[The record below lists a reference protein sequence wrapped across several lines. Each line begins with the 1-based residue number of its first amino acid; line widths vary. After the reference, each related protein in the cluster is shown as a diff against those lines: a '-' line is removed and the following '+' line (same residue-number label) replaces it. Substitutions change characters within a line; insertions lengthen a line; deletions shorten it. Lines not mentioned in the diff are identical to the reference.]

1 MGQRAATLARFRRA
15 GTAYR
20 AATLPVIGRAAKSA
34 ELGDGSVERGTVA
47 MARIGNWLWAACLG
61 AASVVSA
68 STVAAAQA
76 RTEPPAVYTDQSPDR
91 DQRLIAA
98 AKKEGVVNFYTSMQT
113 QESGPLAKAFEAKY
127 GIKVQLWRATS
138 DQVIQRVV
146 NEARANR
153 AGFDVLETNAPEVD
167 QIGRENVTAA
177 FHTPHSVDLPD
188 WAIPQHRRWYAARA
202 NLWVV
207 AFNTAKVKK
216 EEIPQ
221 TYEGFVDPKWKGRI
235 AIESTDQD
243 WMYAVVNYLGE
254 QRGMEMFR
262 RLSAL
267 RPDMRLGHALLAQ
280 LIAAGEIQVGLT
292 VYSGNA
298 DSIKK
303 RGGPIDWV
311 AVEPIVGRPQAVAVA
326 RNARHPNAALL
337 FADFMLSPE
346 GQKLLNELDRNPSS
360 RREDTLLSRFKYQMV
375 DPIKWTD
382 EAPRWEKLWQE
393 LFLKR

>member
-1 MGQRAATLARFRRA
+1 MPRMTRWLRVPLLVVAASL
-15 GTAYR
+15 
-20 AATLPVIGRAAKSA
+20 
-34 ELGDGSVERGTVA
+34 VA
-47 MARIGNWLWAACLG
+47 MTADSI
-61 AASVVSA
+61 
-68 STVAAAQA
+68 AAAQTKTDA
-76 RTEPPAVYTDQSPDR
+76 PAIYMDKAPDR
-91 DQRLIAA
+91 EQRLIAA
-98 AKKEGVVNFYTSMQT
+98 AKKEGSVTFYTSMQT
-113 QESGPLAKAFEAKY
+113 QESGPLSKAFEAKY

-138 DQVIQRVV
+138 DQVIQRIV
-146 NEARANR
+146 NEARAGR
-153 AGFDVLETNAPEVD
+153 QGVDVLETNAPEVD
-167 QIGRENVTAA
+167 QIARENIVAA
-177 FHTPHSVDLPD
+177 FHSAHSGDLPE
-188 WAIPQHRRWYAARA
+188 WAIPPHRRWYAARA

-216 EEIPQ
+216 EEIPA

-235 AIESTDQD
+235 GIESTDQD

-262 RLSAL
+262 KLSAL

-280 LIAAGEIQVGLT
+280 LIGAGEIQVGLT

-303 RGGPIDWV
+303 RGGPVDWV

-326 RNARHPNAALL
+326 RNARNPNAALL
-337 FADFMLSPE
+337 FAEFMLSPE
-346 GQKLLNELDRNPSS
+346 GQKILNNLDRNPSS
-360 RREDTLLSRFKYQMV
+360 KREDTLLTRFKYRMV

>member
-1 MGQRAATLARFRRA
+1 MSRT
-15 GTAYR
+15 T
-20 AATLPVIGRAAKSA
+20 T
-34 ELGDGSVERGTVA
+34 
-47 MARIGNWLWAACLG
+47 WLRVPLLIA
-61 AASVVSA
+61 AASFGMMTAGSI
-68 STVAAAQA
+68 AAAQTKTDA
-76 RTEPPAVYTDQSPDR
+76 PAIYTDKAPDR
-91 DQRLIAA
+91 EQRLIAA
-98 AKKEGVVNFYTSMQT
+98 AKKEGSVTFYTSMQT

-138 DQVIQRVV
+138 DQVIQRIV

-153 AGFDVLETNAPEVD
+153 QGVDVLETNAPEVD
-167 QIGRENVTAA
+167 QIARENIVAA
-177 FHTPHSVDLPD
+177 FHSAHGADLPD
-188 WAIPQHRRWYAARA
+188 WAIPPHRRWYAARA

-207 AFNTAKVKK
+207 AFNTGKVKK
-216 EEIPQ
+216 EEIPP

-235 AIESTDQD
+235 GIESTDQD
-243 WMYAVVNYLGE
+243 WMYAVINYLGVE
-254 QRGMEMFR
+254 RGMEMFR
-262 RLSAL
+262 KLSAL

-280 LIAAGEIQVGLT
+280 LIGAGEIQVGLT

-303 RGGPIDWV
+303 RGGPVDWV

-326 RNARHPNAALL
+326 RNARNPNAALL
-337 FADFMLSPE
+337 FAEFMLSPE
-346 GQKLLNELDRNPSS
+346 GQKLLNSLDRNPSS
-360 RREDTLLSRFKYQMV
+360 KREDTLLTRFKYQMV

>member
-1 MGQRAATLARFRRA
+1 M
-15 GTAYR
+15 
-20 AATLPVIGRAAKSA
+20 
-34 ELGDGSVERGTVA
+34 
-47 MARIGNWLWAACLG
+47 
-61 AASVVSA
+61 SA
-68 STVAAAQA
+68 SMWLRVSLLVAAASFGAIATAVAQTKTDA
-76 RTEPPAVYTDQSPDR
+76 PAIYTDKSPDR
-91 DQRLIAA
+91 EQRLIAA
-98 AKKEGVVNFYTSMQT
+98 AKKEGSVTFYTSMQT

-153 AGFDVLETNAPEVD
+153 QGMDVLETNAPEVD
-167 QIGRENVTAA
+167 QIARENIVAA
-177 FHTPHSVDLPD
+177 FHSAHSGDLPD
-188 WAIPQHRRWYAARA
+188 WAIPPHRRWYAARA

-207 AFNTAKVKK
+207 AFNTTKVKK
-216 EEIPQ
+216 EEIPP

-235 AIESTDQD
+235 GIESTDED
-243 WMYAVVNYLGE
+243 WMYAVINYLGVE
-254 QRGMEMFR
+254 RGMEMFR
-262 RLSAL
+262 KLAAL

-280 LIAAGEIQVGLT
+280 LIGAGEIQVGLT

-303 RGGPIDWV
+303 RGGPVDWV

-326 RNARHPNAALL
+326 RNARNPNAALL
-337 FADFMLSPE
+337 FAEFMLSTE
-346 GQKLLNELDRNPSS
+346 GQKLLNSLDRNPSS
-360 RREDTLLSRFKYQMV
+360 KREDTLLTRFKYQMV

>member
-1 MGQRAATLARFRRA
+1 MSRISVWLRVPLLIAATSFGTMSA
-15 GTAYR
+15 GT
-20 AATLPVIGRAAKSA
+20 
-34 ELGDGSVERGTVA
+34 
-47 MARIGNWLWAACLG
+47 MANAQTRTDAPAIYVDKG
-61 AASVVSA
+61 A
-68 STVAAAQA
+68 
-76 RTEPPAVYTDQSPDR
+76 DR
-91 DQRLIAA
+91 EQRLVPA
-98 AKKEGVVNFYTSMQT
+98 AKKEGSVTFYTSMQT

-138 DQVIQRVV
+138 DQVIQRIV

-153 AGFDVLETNAPEVD
+153 QGLDVVETNAPEID
-167 QIGRENVTAA
+167 QVGRENILAP
-177 FHTPHSVDLPD
+177 FHTPHSADLPD
-188 WAIPQHRRWYAARA
+188 WAIPPHHRWYAARA

-221 TYEGFVDPKWKGRI
+221 NYEGFVDPKWKGRI
-235 AIESTDQD
+235 GIESTDQD

-254 QRGMEMFR
+254 QRGMEMFGK
-262 RLSAL
+262 LAAL

-326 RNARHPNAALL
+326 RNARNPNAALL
-337 FADFMLSPE
+337 FAEFMLSPE

-360 RREDTLLSRFKYQMV
+360 KREDTLLTRFKYQMV
-375 DPIKWTD
+375 DPMKWSD